1 MNLADQT
8 RIDYEQGDLS
18 FDDALTEVGHLICD
32 FDSDTQ
38 TTTVKFCDESVAL
51 FDWNMQKIRTY
62 ALRE

>member
-18 FDDALTEVGHLICD
+18 FDDALIEVSHLTCN

-38 TTTVKFCDESVAL
+38 VTTVEFCDKSVAL
-51 FDWNMQKIRTY
+51 FDWNMKKIRTY
-62 ALRE
+62 NSK